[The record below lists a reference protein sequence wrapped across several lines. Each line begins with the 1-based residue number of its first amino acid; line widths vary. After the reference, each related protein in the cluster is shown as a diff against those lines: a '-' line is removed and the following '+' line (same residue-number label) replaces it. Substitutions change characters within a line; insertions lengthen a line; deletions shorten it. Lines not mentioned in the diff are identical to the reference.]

1 MNVVELYTLTKW
13 VVRELIESKLL
24 DKYSNLQAILQQNAD
39 QSSVAF
45 EEPKNDL
52 IESIGKVDLTTLTKD
67 QVAFLD
73 QIGILQAIGRKSE
86 QQIEDILFR
95 HRLDIITV
103 VEKFQIIIDN
113 LNNGIGKMNFL
124 REGLEGCIQDDIDEY
139 GDDIIIRVSFLDDAS
154 ISDVTKFKDWGA
166 KWHNIGRGIAIAH
179 NKAPED
185 IKIVGA
191 SKGSVILDFATIYVI
206 AKTLSSII
214 REALVLYE
222 KVLEIKKKSSEIKH
236 INLKNDVLKQ
246 TSTILKK
253 ASEAEEEAGIKEIL
267 DTHVKKLKLKKT
279 VDGDKITELNKSIT
293 DVVNF
298 VRKGGEVDFVIPE
311 QIAPDSDEENP
322 PEDKFAEIRESAK
335 EIRIL
340 DNKLKLI
347 EHTQNEDE
355 EFTENE
361 DEEFT
366 ENEEDAD
373 ENEPQ
378 E

>member
-1 MNVVELYTLTKW
+1 MNIVELYTLAKW
-13 VVRELIESKLL
+13 VVRELIESELL
-24 DKYSNLQAILQQNAD
+24 DKYSNLQAILQHNAN
-39 QSSVAF
+39 QANVAF

-52 IESIGKVDLTTLTKD
+52 IETIKKVDLTTLTKD
-67 QVAFLD
+67 QVSFLD

-86 QQIEDILFR
+86 EQIEDILFR

-124 REGLEGCIQDDIDEY
+124 REGLEGCIQDDIEEY

-154 ISDVTKFKDWGA
+154 ISDVAKFKDWGA
-166 KWHNIGRGIAIAH
+166 KWHSIGRGIAIAH

-191 SKGSVILDFATIYVI
+191 SKGSVILDFVTNPEI
-206 AKTLSSII
+206 AITLGSII
-214 REALVLYE
+214 WSALVVSE
-222 KVLEIKKKSSEIKH
+222 KVLDIKKKASAIKH
-236 INLKNDVLKQ
+236 INLKNDALKQ
-246 TSTILKK
+246 ALTHLKK
-253 ASEAEEEAGIKEIL
+253 AAAIEKKSGIKDIL
-267 DTHVKKLKLKKT
+267 DTHVKKLNLKK
-279 VDGDKITELNKSIT
+279 DGAGDKVTTLEQSIT
-293 DVVNF
+293 DLVNF
-298 VRKGGEVDFVIPE
+298 IEKGGEIDFVIPE
-311 QIAPDSDEENP
+311 QDDPDSDEGSP

-347 EHTQNEDE
+347 EHEQNEDE
-355 EFTENE
+355 DE
-361 DEEFT
+361 DEEVT
-366 ENEEDAD
+366 ENEEDTD
-373 ENEPQ
+373 ENESP